1 MAVTSIQNV
10 GGFKGGETGHLEA
23 LRKPPER
30 EERARKS
37 CSTQPA
43 RSNTLRKSSYK
54 LSEPGTTTLNNLDSV
69 SYTEIASVLI
79 TVEVILHAQ
88 MAAIKHAIPFPSP
101 HTFQHHNSPQ
111 NYFPEFGERIS
122 YAC

>member
-1 MAVTSIQNV
+1 MAVTSTQNV
-10 GGFKGGETGHLEA
+10 GGFKGGETGYLEA
-23 LRKPPER
+23 QRKPPER

-69 SYTEIASVLI
+69 IYTEIASVLI
-79 TVEVILHAQ
+79 TVEVILPAK
-88 MAAIKHAIPFPSP
+88 MAAIVHAIPFPSP
-101 HTFQHHNSPQ
+101 HTFQHHSPPQ
-111 NYFPEFGERIS
+111 NYFPEFDERIS
-122 YAC
+122 DAY

>member
-10 GGFKGGETGHLEA
+10 GGFKGGETGYLEA
-23 LRKPPER
+23 QRKPPER

-54 LSEPGTTTLNNLDSV
+54 LSEPETTTLNNLDSV

-79 TVEVILHAQ
+79 TVEVILPAK
-88 MAAIKHAIPFPSP
+88 MAAIVHAIPFPSP
-101 HTFQHHNSPQ
+101 HTFQHHSPPQ

>member
-10 GGFKGGETGHLEA
+10 GGFKGGETGYLEA
-23 LRKPPER
+23 QRKPPER

-54 LSEPGTTTLNNLDSV
+54 LSEPGTATLKNLNLV
-69 SYTEIASVLI
+69 NYTEIASVLT
-79 TVEVILHAQ
+79 TVDPASHTRLALTGRATPLPLPHAVT
-88 MAAIKHAIPFPSP
+88 HYSP
-101 HTFQHHNSPQ
+101 PQ
-111 NYFPEFGERIS
+111 NYFPEFDERIS
-122 YAC
+122 YAY